1 MRTSTIW
8 ATAAAAIAFLGGIAS
23 AESVTLTGN
32 FPAAHRE
39 ASFLTRM
46 AIDGFDGGDGPAL
59 TIALERALAGDER
72 APGHFSVVSMARRS
86 GVDPTEADGALS
98 GLVSTEINES
108 SDMQKTGQCVE
119 WASNKCIK
127 KQELE
132 VACRK
137 RTIDV
142 VADLR
147 IVRTRNGSVAYSMR
161 KPRHNEVTWCPKG
174 SAPGAVE
181 STIRDM
187 IDSIA
192 AETAHEITPYTERYA
207 LRFYESRS
215 GMPKDI
221 GAAFKA
227 ALNLTQRNLPE
238 ACQAF
243 AAIDRSMPDQAII
256 VYDLGICAE
265 ARGDYAAARALY
277 QRAAA
282 IRPRDR
288 ADFDAGVDR
297 TQRLMIAQTDERER
311 TQRR

>member
-1 MRTSTIW
+1 MRTSTVW
-8 ATAAAAIAFLGGIAS
+8 ATAAAAIVFLGGMAS

-46 AIDGFDGGDGPAL
+46 AIDRFDGGDGPAL
-59 TIALERALAGDER
+59 SIALERALAGDGR
-72 APGHFSVVSMARRS
+72 APAHFTVVSMARRP
-86 GVDPTEADGALS
+86 GITPDEADGALS
-98 GLVSTEINES
+98 GLVTTEINEVRDLQTS
-108 SDMQKTGQCVE
+108 EECVE
-119 WASNKCIK
+119 KVDGKCTK
-127 KQELE
+127 NQKVET
-132 VACRK
+132 VCRK

-147 IVRTRNGSVAYSMR
+147 IVRTRNGSVAYSAR
-161 KPRHNEVTWCPKG
+161 KPRRDEVTWCPKD
-174 SAPGAVE
+174 SVPGAVE

-221 GAAFKA
+221 GSEFKA
-227 ALNLTQRNLPE
+227 ALKLTQRSLPE

-243 AAIDRSMPDQAII
+243 DALDKTMPDQAII

-265 ARGDYAAARALY
+265 ARGDYPTAMALY

-288 ADFDAGVDR
+288 ADFDAGIDR
-297 TQRLMIAQTDERER
+297 IQRLIVAQTDERER